1 MAALIVK
8 VPLVIAKAPNQ
19 ADIYLYQGAVLPTDL
34 LAGEADRLLAE
45 GFVDSVP
52 DAEEIAAPA
61 GPAAVAPDGLPD
73 DSWKVEE
80 IDAYAEAHGVTFAA
94 GTKKAE
100 KLEQLAQP
108 SA

>member
-1 MAALIVK
+1 MAALIVTT
-8 VPLVIAKAPNQ
+8 PLVIAKAPNQ

-52 DAEEIAAPA
+52 DAEEIAA
-61 GPAAVAPDGLPD
+61 AAADELAARGLPD